1 MTSPK
6 RPADDDANAGFTE
19 DPDLFESD
27 YTLGRVP
34 IYQEEAGARPG
45 KASGDTLHPC
55 EACGMPI
62 LVGELDTGALVAVE
76 PQVLTYVLRWLTREP
91 RPRLKASRGY
101 PAHQCRR

>member
-1 MTSPK
+1 MASPK
-6 RPADDDANAGFTE
+6 RPADDDADAGFIE

-27 YTLGRVP
+27 LTLGRVP

-55 EACGMPI
+55 EACGTPI
-62 LVGELDTGALVAVE
+62 LVGELDTGALVPVE
-76 PQVLTYVLRWLTREP
+76 PQVPTYALRWLNRES
-91 RPRLKASRGY
+91 RPRLLVSRGY